1 MSRVIGPVVMGI
13 TSAKLQAGVVAL
25 LLSDHAGRAKKV
37 IAEANVLYPT
47 KEAWMDAV
55 NGLSFHQDA
64 VFYQEDNSITLRYTK

>member
-1 MSRVIGPVVMGI
+1 MGI